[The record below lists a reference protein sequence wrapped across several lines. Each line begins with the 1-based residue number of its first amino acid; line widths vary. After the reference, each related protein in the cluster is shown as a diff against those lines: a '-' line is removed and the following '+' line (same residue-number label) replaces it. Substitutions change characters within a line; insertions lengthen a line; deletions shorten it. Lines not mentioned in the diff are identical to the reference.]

1 MLLWTPPSDRK
12 GLRNCMS
19 IDQYVSMS
27 LCPKKILEK
36 MPKNSSKLGFF
47 GFCQKIKPLVCH
59 FFTRKM
65 VHNDVLYD
73 SAKTASWGKSWFFMT
88 EYAPSQSDSS
98 IPVSSVSL
106 EGINQYLRLFAWR

>member
-27 LCPKKILEK
+27 LCQKKILEK

-73 SAKTASWGKSWFFMT
+73 SAKTASWEKSWFFMT